1 MENCEVEIG
10 KFYHFWDDGK
20 SSISRHYLC
29 KCEGIITLEEAVRL
43 MSCNAAEI
51 FRIPG
56 GEIVNFERPDLAFFQ
71 LNTNEKINASKFVSK
86 GKCTPFDKMYVQ
98 AKCVMTIVDGK
109 IVFRG
114 DI

>member
-1 MENCEVEIG
+1 ML
-10 KFYHFWDDGK
+10 FR
-20 SSISRHYLC
+20 S
-29 KCEGIITLEEAVRL
+29 
-43 MSCNAAEI
+43 EI

-56 GEIVNFERPDLAFFQ
+56 GEVVNFEKCDLTFFH

-86 GKCTPFDKMYVQ
+86 GKSTPFDKMYVQ

-109 IVFRG
+109 IVFRR

>member
-1 MENCEVEIG
+1 MFTAFNQVDWCRIS
-10 KFYHFWDDGK
+10 DDSPSK
-20 SSISRHYLC
+20 NRLNTMF
-29 KCEGIITLEEAVRL
+29 KRFFVLVRL
-43 MSCNAAEI
+43 MSCNAAEV

-109 IVFRG
+109 IVFRR